1 MGFLE
6 ENGNTEIY
14 KHLTKPDSN
23 KINQKWTLY
32 LALCCVTVCMG
43 SFQFGYNI
51 GSLNLV
57 EPEVVDYIDKVYWGG
72 LFYAKLP
79 ELQAGIEKLNSGIEE
94 YNNGTDK
101 IKYGDSKLREV
112 DRKRAEYLDIQANGN
127 ASAKAEADRKK
138 AEKEKEIRDKHN
150 MTVEQYLEEQKGK
163 FEEGKQKLTDG
174 KVKIDFGLAMLD
186 AGKEKVVSG
195 RKKLHYLNT
204 VLWGFINSLVSH
216 SILFFERNF

>member
-57 EPEVVDYIDKVYWGG
+57 EPEVVDYIDKVYWGDV
-72 LFYAKLP
+72 FWAKLP
-79 ELQAGIEKLNSGIEE
+79 ELQAGIEKLTSGIEQ
-94 YNNGTDK
+94 YNNGTDQFK
-101 IKYGDSKLREV
+101 DGESKLREAG
-112 DRKRAEYLDIQANGN
+112 RKQIEYLNIKVTGDPSVI
-127 ASAKAEADRKK
+127 AEADRKK
-138 AEKEKEIRDKHN
+138 AEKEKEIWDEHQMTLEQFLEAKSAELQVGKKKLMDAKRKITEGLDK
-150 MTVEQYLEEQKGK
+150 V
-163 FEEGKQKLTDG
+163 
-174 KVKIDFGLAMLD
+174 D
-186 AGKEKVVSG
+186 AGKKKVISG
-195 RKKLHYLNT
+195 RKKLHYFNT
-204 VLWGFINSLVSH
+204 FLWGFINSLVSH
-216 SILFFERNF
+216 SILFF